1 MIIFYTGTQFGML
14 ITFLRD
20 QGFSADKGL
29 SDLNIGD
36 LVEFYKK
43 AKVRFDE
50 DDEFA
55 TRSRK
60 EVVALHIYIYQ

>member
-50 DDEFA
+50 DEEFA
-55 TRSRK
+55 SRSRK
-60 EVVALHIYIYQ
+60 EVLVCP